1 MNSFVVT
8 GNFKI
13 NSIYIC
19 ILVTEEIIKIYS
31 KCKIKYIMQ
40 NSEKGGVNIIL
51 KRKRNNKVSIKKT
64 VSFYTFLSG

>member
-51 KRKRNNKVSIKKT
+51 KRKRNNIKI
-64 VSFYTFLSG
+64 LSKRQSLPIPF

>member
-51 KRKRNNKVSIKKT
+51 KRKRNNIK
-64 VSFYTFLSG
+64 FLSKRQSLPIPF

>member
-51 KRKRNNKVSIKKT
+51 KRKRNNIK
-64 VSFYTFLSG
+64 FLSKRQSLSIPF

>member
-31 KCKIKYIMQ
+31 KCKIKYIMK

-51 KRKRNNKVSIKKT
+51 KRKRNNIK
-64 VSFYTFLSG
+64 FLSKRQSLSIPF

>member
-13 NSIYIC
+13 ISIYIC
-19 ILVTEEIIKIYS
+19 ILVTKEIIKIYS

-51 KRKRNNKVSIKKT
+51 KRKRNNIK
-64 VSFYTFLSG
+64 FLSKRKSLPIPF